1 MKLLITGVSGQ
12 LGSAIYKISKYEN
25 YGTYLSNLPK
35 TNNKNIKKVDITSYN
50 DISSFVKKIKPN
62 VIIHCAALR
71 NVDLCEENKELAW
84 KSNVIGTKNIVDICS
99 ELRIKMV
106 FISTDYVFDGYTGG
120 YKEDDAPNP
129 INFYAKTKVIGEWLV
144 QNLEDFFIVRTSM
157 LVSNLPGNYVDFTLS
172 GLKSGG
178 ISGATDIKSSP
189 TLVSELAEA
198 SISAIEKDLS
208 GIYHMA
214 GDEMISRY
222 EFMRAVATIFGY
234 DSNLIKPT
242 TSDELKFKAK
252 RPKDTSLDIS
262 KIKNLKIKF
271 STLEDSLKKLKVQ

>member
-35 TNNKNIKKVDITSYN
+35 ANNKDIKKVDITSYN
-50 DISSFVKKIKPN
+50 DIFSFVKKINPD

-84 KSNVIGTKNIVDICS
+84 KSNVIGTKNIVDICN
-99 ELRIKMV
+99 ELRIKMI
-106 FISTDYVFDGYTGG
+106 FISTDYVFDGYKGF
-120 YKEDDAPNP
+120 YKEEDVPNP

-144 QNLEDFFIVRTSM
+144 QNLEDFIIVRTSM
-157 LVSNLPGNYVDFTLS
+157 LISNLPGNYVDFTLS

-178 ISGATDIKSSP
+178 ISGTTDIKSSP

-222 EFMRAVATIFGY
+222 EFMRTVATIFGY

-271 STLEDSLKKLKVQ
+271 STLEGSLKKLKIQ